1 MLDTRL
7 STLVSPTLD
16 FKSNLCLF
24 HLDLAHEP
32 AWCERLVH
40 TPLLPSSLR
49 APSLSAELNRQE
61 SLTSSQP
68 ESLGGGRPLLALAKP
83 FLSNLV
89 ACNRGWFTV
98 ATVDLGSAK
107 YLVRSCV
114 EGRQKPQFPSRLDA
128 FRKPPT
134 PFQTWEKSLSP
145 WPVGGQVSVGSS
157 KSGVSGVVGYRL
169 HPLFRALCILA
180 DFLALLHFHVFG
192 PLSLAL

>member
-1 MLDTRL
+1 M
-7 STLVSPTLD
+7 
-16 FKSNLCLF
+16 
-24 HLDLAHEP
+24 
-32 AWCERLVH
+32 
-40 TPLLPSSLR
+40 
-49 APSLSAELNRQE
+49 NRQE

-192 PLSLAL
+192 PLSLSQCGGMRT